1 VGAQFGRAQ
10 TPSGVI
16 LGPPRAKDLALH
28 YNAWFSYGRRDPSTA
43 LRAGSRRYGGF
54 MRTAEVVIIGGGIV
68 GSSITYHLTA
78 AGCKDVLVIERESAQ
93 GKGSTGKSM
102 GGVRAQ
108 FSTPVNIQMSLYSIP
123 FYASFEERLG
133 YPCDYRPQGYL
144 FCATSDKHLA
154 YLRANQEKQIA
165 LGLKNVRIVSG
176 DEIRRLFPQL
186 RADDILG
193 GSFCSTDGFV
203 DPYSAMIGF
212 MTWAADHGAK
222 LWKNAAVSGVK
233 RNREGFLIESSRET
247 VSAKS
252 VVNAAGPWA
261 ATIAKMAGVDLPVE
275 PLRRMLVPTEPFDQF
290 PHSAPMI
297 IDMSTG
303 FHFRP
308 EALGFLLAW
317 NDPEETPGY
326 KTDFEPS
333 FIEKILTRAAD
344 RVPVFENLAVN
355 PKRAWAGLYEMTP
368 DHHPILGEA
377 PSAPGF
383 FLANGFS
390 GHGVMHAP
398 ATGKILSDLILTG
411 KTGLIDAKLLDLA
424 RFAEGRTI
432 HETAVL

>member
-1 VGAQFGRAQ
+1 MQ
-10 TPSGVI
+10 TADV
-16 LGPPRAKDLALH
+16 
-28 YNAWFSYGRRDPSTA
+28 
-43 LRAGSRRYGGF
+43 
-54 MRTAEVVIIGGGIV
+54 VVIGAGIV
-68 GSSITYHLTA
+68 GSSIAYHLTA
-78 AGCKDVLVIERESAQ
+78 NGCRKVVVIERESSQ

-108 FSTPVNIQMSLYSIP
+108 FSTPVNIQMSLHSIP
-123 FYASFEERLG
+123 FYSTFKDRLG

-144 FCATSDKHLA
+144 FCATNDKHMA
-154 YLRANQEKQIA
+154 YLRANYEKQIA
-165 LGLKNVRIVSG
+165 MGLKNVRLVAG
-176 DEIRRLFPQL
+176 DEIRRQFPQL
-186 RADDILG
+186 RGDDIVG

-212 MTWAADHGAK
+212 MTWASDHGVA
-222 LWKNAAVSGVK
+222 LWKNASVTGIARRSGTFEVATT
-233 RNREGFLIESSRET
+233 RDT
-247 VSAKS
+247 VSTPT
-252 VVNAAGPWA
+252 VVNCAGAWA
-261 ATIAKMAGVDLPVE
+261 APIAKMVGIDLPVE

-290 PHSAPMI
+290 PHTAPMI

-308 EALGFLLAW
+308 EGRGFLLAW

-326 KTDFEPS
+326 KTDFDPA

-368 DHHPILGEA
+368 DHHPILGET
-377 PSAPGF
+377 PGIPGF

-398 ATGKILSDLILTG
+398 ATGKILSDLILNG
-411 KTGLIDAKLLDLA
+411 KTEMIDASLLSFA
-424 RFAEGRTI
+424 RFAEGRLI